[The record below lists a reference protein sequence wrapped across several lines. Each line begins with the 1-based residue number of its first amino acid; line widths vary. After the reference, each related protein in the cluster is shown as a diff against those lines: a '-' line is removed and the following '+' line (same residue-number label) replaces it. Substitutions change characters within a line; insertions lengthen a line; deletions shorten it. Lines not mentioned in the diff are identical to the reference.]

1 MSRQVFDAPTTILK
15 KSPSERKESPFLSR
29 SATSTSTDS
38 KASAA
43 TIVPKASAG
52 PALSALAR
60 KAEAETETFHV
71 PRVSVDMRVAIQQA
85 RVGKGLTQAQ
95 LAKLIN
101 KKVQVIQDYENGSA
115 VLQPNMLSEICRV
128 LGIKRDKKSSKSCQS

>member
-29 SATSTSTDS
+29 SGTGASTGDS
-38 KASAA
+38 E
-43 TIVPKASAG
+43 TVIVPKASTG

-60 KAEAETETFHV
+60 KAEAETETFRV
-71 PRVSVDMRVAIQQA
+71 PRVTVDMRVAIQQA
-85 RVGKGLTQAQ
+85 RVAKGLTQAQ

-115 VLQPNMLSEICRV
+115 VLQPNILSEICRV
-128 LGIKRDKKSSKSCQS
+128 LGIKRDKKASKSSQT